1 MKTKLLLTILCV
13 CFSINLHS
21 QEGEIIYT
29 DFEPDSVI
37 ILSYSSYP
45 FDVNYDC
52 IPDFATFLE
61 LLSTAQRPPI
71 II

>member
-29 DFEPDSVI
+29 DFEPDTVI
-37 ILSYSSYP
+37 VPLYASHYYP
-45 FDVNYDC
+45 STYENQ
-52 IPDFATFLE
+52 IPV
-61 LLSTAQRPPI
+61 
-71 II
+71 